1 MTNACTVGIQKQSMT
16 SFVRKIERIGR
27 SGKKYLRSLTMFY
40 LQTIKRMLE
49 SIKENNEISG
59 KDKAR
64 AKELL
69 DELARLLA
77 VY

>member
-1 MTNACTVGIQKQSMT
+1 
-16 SFVRKIERIGR
+16 
-27 SGKKYLRSLTMFY
+27 MFY

-49 SIKENNEISG
+49 SIKENKEISG

-69 DELARLLA
+69 DELARILA

>member
-1 MTNACTVGIQKQSMT
+1 
-16 SFVRKIERIGR
+16 
-27 SGKKYLRSLTMFY
+27 MFY

-49 SIKENNEISG
+49 SIKENNEISTT
-59 KDKAR
+59 DKAR

-77 VY
+77 MY

>member
-1 MTNACTVGIQKQSMT
+1 
-16 SFVRKIERIGR
+16 
-27 SGKKYLRSLTMFY
+27 MFY
-40 LQTIKRMLE
+40 LQTIKRLYE
-49 SIKENNEISG
+49 NIKNNSEISEE
-59 KDKAR
+59 DKTR

>member
-1 MTNACTVGIQKQSMT
+1 MS
-16 SFVRKIERIGR
+16 
-27 SGKKYLRSLTMFY
+27 Y

-69 DELARLLA
+69 DELARILA
-77 VY
+77 NY

>member
-1 MTNACTVGIQKQSMT
+1 MS
-16 SFVRKIERIGR
+16 
-27 SGKKYLRSLTMFY
+27 Y
-40 LQTIKRMLE
+40 LQTIKRLYE
-49 SIKENNEISG
+49 NIKNNSEISE

>member
-1 MTNACTVGIQKQSMT
+1 
-16 SFVRKIERIGR
+16 
-27 SGKKYLRSLTMFY
+27 MFY
-40 LQTIKRMLE
+40 LQTIKKMLE
-49 SIKENNEISG
+49 SIKSNNEISE